1 LQEEYYFL
9 KFQKIGYNN
18 KGVLFGYRV
27 IRVACVFTGESV
39 SMTMENLVTDEL
51 LDQAKNG
58 DQEAVGKIF
67 DQYKNFVFLKARNY
81 FLMGAEKE
89 DLIQEG
95 MIGLLKAIR
104 AYDKDKTASFKTF
117 ASICIKRQ
125 LITAIKSANSQKNM
139 ALNSAIGIQGE
150 NEDNREVVYVKG
162 LESYV
167 SYNPEELYLTKEQL
181 LGLKEY
187 LSENLSSFE
196 NDVFTYM
203 ALGFSYKDIAKK
215 LEKKIKSVDN
225 AIQRIK
231 RKSEA
236 WLSGYRKD

>member
-1 LQEEYYFL
+1 MFLLQEEYYFL

-117 ASICIKRQ
+117 AR
-125 LITAIKSANSQKNM
+125 IT
-139 ALNSAIGIQGE
+139 
-150 NEDNREVVYVKG
+150 
-162 LESYV
+162 
-167 SYNPEELYLTKEQL
+167 SYNVWYTKL
-181 LGLKEY
+181 LRKF
-187 LSENLSSFE
+187 SERRKFR
-196 NDVFTYM
+196 YK
-203 ALGFSYKDIAKK
+203 LG
-215 LEKKIKSVDN
+215 
-225 AIQRIK
+225 R
-231 RKSEA
+231 SE
-236 WLSGYRKD
+236 GKG